1 MKQLMTAAA
10 ILLLTTQA
18 GSAESCHD
26 HFVRL
31 MVGGND
37 VGPIKTH
44 VTQEIK
50 GAPASTNYFYQ
61 AAPGHWMTQ
70 MIKPANQGWVLAYN
84 NTMYTS
90 SDKGKSWK
98 KIRTMDSAANAESG
112 RKSRAESAKTVKNAQ
127 CAEEAL
133 EGVAHKVVE
142 ADFEGAQG
150 MKTSN
155 HYTYWVNAENGWI
168 SKAIYHVKSKSFES
182 KTTQLVEPAP
192 GLELP
197 KPE

>member
-70 MIKPANQGWVLAYN
+70 MIKPAIVMTPNCN
-84 NTMYTS
+84 
-90 SDKGKSWK
+90 
-98 KIRTMDSAANAESG
+98 ESVTATV
-112 RKSRAESAKTVKNAQ
+112 RSPPRAV
-127 CAEEAL
+127 
-133 EGVAHKVVE
+133 
-142 ADFEGAQG
+142 
-150 MKTSN
+150 
-155 HYTYWVNAENGWI
+155 
-168 SKAIYHVKSKSFES
+168 
-182 KTTQLVEPAP
+182 
-192 GLELP
+192 
-197 KPE
+197 